1 MNEAH
6 FHLVFNHLPI
16 IIPIVGILVLLSG
29 ILLSSEL
36 MKRTAFFIFILG
48 ALGTIPAFATG
59 EGAEEVIENIQGI
72 DEKYIKIHEE
82 AAETFAILSYLL
94 GGIALI
100 GLWANWKKMAFAK
113 TLSLIVLV
121 FAIAALFFAKQTGT
135 TGGEIRHT
143 ELRADFNGTTTS
155 SNKVDSDYEEEEDD

>member
-16 IIPIVGILVLLSG
+16 IIPIVGILVLLAG
-29 ILLSSEL
+29 IILSSEL

-72 DEKYIKIHEE
+72 DEKFIKIHEE
-82 AAETFAILSYLL
+82 AAETFAILSYFL

-143 ELRADFNGTTTS
+143 ELRADFNGATTS
-155 SNKVDSDYEEEEDD
+155 SNKVDSNYEEEEDD